1 MIWAINLIT
10 QAKNTGK
17 IKLDPP
23 ILASLQSGFE
33 NIEAQ
38 NRKLLNYSW
47 VNYPLPY
54 TQVMHEYRSISDPL
68 RSLQNKNCRL
78 VSYHRLSHHYRLLRW
93 PYFVIF
99 CRPCL
104 VDNFW
109 CQMKEYRI
117 RLYFQMRPV
126 RFIILQDGHSLTILQ
141 IFTYPFL
148 P

>member
-54 TQVMHEYRSISDPL
+54 TQVIQNYKSQGIKSIPIKIIVLSDNNNHL
-68 RSLQNKNCRL
+68 N
-78 VSYHRLSHHYRLLRW
+78 YYRLLRW
-93 PYFVIF
+93 PCFVIF
-99 CRPCL
+99 CRHCL

-117 RLYFQMRPV
+117 RLYFQTHRV
-126 RFIILQDGHSLTILQ
+126 QFIILQDGHSLTILP
-141 IFTYPFL
+141 IFTYLFL

>member
-54 TQVMHEYRSISDPL
+54 TQVIQNYKSQGISYDQL
-68 RSLQNKNCRL
+68 K
-78 VSYHRLSHHYRLLRW
+78 LSFYL
-93 PYFVIF
+93 IT
-99 CRPCL
+99 
-104 VDNFW
+104 
-109 CQMKEYRI
+109 I
-117 RLYFQMRPV
+117 
-126 RFIILQDGHSLTILQ
+126 IILIITDCYVGRVLSFSVGIV
-141 IFTYPFL
+141 
-148 P
+148 

>member
-54 TQVMHEYRSISDPL
+54 TQVI
-68 RSLQNKNCRL
+68 QNYKSQGI
-78 VSYHRLSHHYRLLRW
+78 SYHHKN
-93 PYFVIF
+93 
-99 CRPCL
+99 
-104 VDNFW
+104 D
-109 CQMKEYRI
+109 
-117 RLYFQMRPV
+117 
-126 RFIILQDGHSLTILQ
+126 RFIYNAKAWQCQ
-141 IFTYPFL
+141 IKVK
-148 P
+148 

>member
-54 TQVMHEYRSISDPL
+54 TQVIQNYKSQGISYD
-68 RSLQNKNCRL
+68 QEKNCRL

-109 CQMKEYRI
+109 CQMKKYRI
-117 RLYFQMRPV
+117 RLYFQTHRV
-126 RFIILQDGHSLTILQ
+126 QFIILQDGHSLTILP
-141 IFTYPFL
+141 IFTYLFL

>member
-54 TQVMHEYRSISDPL
+54 TQVIQNYKSQGISYDQEKL
-68 RSLQNKNCRL
+68 NYL
-78 VSYHRLSHHYRLLRW
+78 
-93 PYFVIF
+93 
-99 CRPCL
+99 
-104 VDNFW
+104 
-109 CQMKEYRI
+109 
-117 RLYFQMRPV
+117 
-126 RFIILQDGHSLTILQ
+126 FI
-141 IFTYPFL
+141 
-148 P
+148 

>member
-54 TQVMHEYRSISDPL
+54 TQVIQNYKSQGISYDQEKFI
-68 RSLQNKNCRL
+68 SLKKK
-78 VSYHRLSHHYRLLRW
+78 VT
-93 PYFVIF
+93 
-99 CRPCL
+99 
-104 VDNFW
+104 
-109 CQMKEYRI
+109 
-117 RLYFQMRPV
+117 V
-126 RFIILQDGHSLTILQ
+126 RFSKLAIYCNGIHMVISSG
-141 IFTYPFL
+141 
-148 P
+148 

>member
-54 TQVMHEYRSISDPL
+54 TQVIQEYKSIRDPL
-68 RSLQNKNCRL
+68 YDKKCRL
-78 VSYHRLSHHYRLLRW
+78 ISYHR
-93 PYFVIF
+93 
-99 CRPCL
+99 
-104 VDNFW
+104 
-109 CQMKEYRI
+109 
-117 RLYFQMRPV
+117 
-126 RFIILQDGHSLTILQ
+126 
-141 IFTYPFL
+141 
-148 P
+148 

>member
-54 TQVMHEYRSISDPL
+54 TQVIQNHKSQGISND
-68 RSLQNKNCRL
+68 QEKYFDKN
-78 VSYHRLSHHYRLLRW
+78 Y
-93 PYFVIF
+93 
-99 CRPCL
+99 
-104 VDNFW
+104 
-109 CQMKEYRI
+109 
-117 RLYFQMRPV
+117 
-126 RFIILQDGHSLTILQ
+126 RFI
-141 IFTYPFL
+141 
-148 P
+148 

>member
-10 QAKNTGK
+10 QAENTGK

-54 TQVMHEYRSISDPL
+54 TQVIQNYKSQGIKSIPIKIIVLSDNNNHL
-68 RSLQNKNCRL
+68 N
-78 VSYHRLSHHYRLLRW
+78 YYRLLRW
-93 PYFVIF
+93 PCFVIF

-109 CQMKEYRI
+109 CQMKKYRI
-117 RLYFQMRPV
+117 RLYFQTHRV
-126 RFIILQDGHSLTILQ
+126 QFIILQDGHSLTILP
-141 IFTYPFL
+141 IFTYLFL

>member
-54 TQVMHEYRSISDPL
+54 TQVIQNHKSQGISYDKSIPI
-68 RSLQNKNCRL
+68 KI
-78 VSYHRLSHHYRLLRW
+78 
-93 PYFVIF
+93 IF
-99 CRPCL
+99 L
-104 VDNFW
+104 YNNNNHLINFN
-109 CQMKEYRI
+109 
-117 RLYFQMRPV
+117 
-126 RFIILQDGHSLTILQ
+126 S
-141 IFTYPFL
+141 
-148 P
+148 